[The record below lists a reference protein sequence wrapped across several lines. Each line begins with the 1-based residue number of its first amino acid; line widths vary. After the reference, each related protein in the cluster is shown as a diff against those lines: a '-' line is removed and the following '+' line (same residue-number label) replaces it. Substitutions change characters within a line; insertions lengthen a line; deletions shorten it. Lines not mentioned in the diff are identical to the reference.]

1 MVSMIGLVVI
11 GIRLLTPE
19 DPPVLLL
26 KEEDGTRSLPI
37 WIGNQEAAAIA
48 SALEDEVPARPMT
61 HDLLA
66 AVLTMVEPGVGLVVI
81 SAMEEGVYQ
90 AELHAGGSI
99 IDARPS
105 DCVAI
110 ALRLGWP
117 IQCPRELMDQVGVEV
132 EEASTDEVEA
142 FRAFLDSVNADDF
155 EDDNPSSEED

>member
-1 MVSMIGLVVI
+1 MIGLEVV

-26 KEEDGTRSLPI
+26 REEDGTRCLPI

-48 SALEDEVPARPMT
+48 SALEDEVPERPLT

-66 AVLTMVEPGVGLVVI
+66 AVMTLLEPDMGTVI
-81 SAMEEGVYQ
+81 IVDMEDGVYS
-90 AELHAGGSI
+90 AELHAGGHA

-105 DCVAI
+105 DCVAL
-110 ALRLGWP
+110 ALRLDWP

-132 EEASTDEVEA
+132 EAASTDEVEA

-155 EDDNPSSEED
+155 DSDNP

>member
-1 MVSMIGLVVI
+1 MIGLEVI
-11 GIRLLTPE
+11 GIRLLSPE

-26 KEEDGTRSLPI
+26 REEGGTRSLPI

-66 AVLTMVEPGVGLVVI
+66 AVLTLVESGVGLVVI
-81 SAMEEGVYQ
+81 NEMEDGIYR

-105 DCVAI
+105 DCVAV

-155 EDDNPSSEED
+155 EDENPQSDKE

>member
-1 MVSMIGLVVI
+1 MIGLDVI

-26 KEEDGTRSLPI
+26 REQDGTRCLPI

-48 SALEDEVPARPMT
+48 AALEDEVPERPMT

-66 AVLTMVEPGVGLVVI
+66 AVLTLVEPDMGLVLI
-81 SAMEEGVYQ
+81 SGMDEGVYE
-90 AELHAGGSI
+90 AELHAGGNI

-105 DCVAI
+105 DCVAV

-117 IQCPRELMDQVGVEV
+117 IQCPKELMDQVGVEV
-132 EEASTDEVEA
+132 EAASTDEVEA

-155 EDDNPSSEED
+155 EDDNP

>member
-1 MVSMIGLVVI
+1 MIGLEVI

-26 KEEDGTRSLPI
+26 REEEGSRSLPI

-48 SALEDEVPARPMT
+48 SALENEVPQRPMT

-66 AVLTMVEPGVGLVVI
+66 AVLSLVEPDVGMVVI
-81 SAMEEGVYQ
+81 SGMEEGVYE
-90 AELHAGGSI
+90 AELHAGGHT

-105 DCVAI
+105 DCVAV

-117 IQCPRELMDQVGVEV
+117 IRCPRELMDKVGVEV
-132 EEASTDEVEA
+132 EAASSDEVAA

-155 EDDNPSSEED
+155 EDDNPSSEGD

>member
-1 MVSMIGLVVI
+1 MIGLDVI

-26 KEEDGTRSLPI
+26 REEEGTRALPI

-48 SALEDEVPARPMT
+48 AALEEEVPQRPMT

-66 AVLTMVEPGVGLVVI
+66 AVISIVEPDVGMVVI
-81 SAMEEGVYQ
+81 SGVHEGVYEAQ
-90 AELHAGGSI
+90 LHVGDHT

-105 DCVAI
+105 DCVAV

-132 EEASTDEVEA
+132 EATSSDEVEA

-155 EDDNPSSEED
+155 EDDNPTSEGN

>member
-1 MVSMIGLVVI
+1 MIGLEVI
-11 GIRLLTPE
+11 GIRLLSPE

-26 KEEDGTRSLPI
+26 REEGGTRSLPI

-66 AVLTMVEPGVGLVVI
+66 AVLTLVESGVGLVVI
-81 SAMEEGVYQ
+81 NEMEDGIYR

-105 DCVAI
+105 DCVAV

-155 EDDNPSSEED
+155 EDENQQSDKE